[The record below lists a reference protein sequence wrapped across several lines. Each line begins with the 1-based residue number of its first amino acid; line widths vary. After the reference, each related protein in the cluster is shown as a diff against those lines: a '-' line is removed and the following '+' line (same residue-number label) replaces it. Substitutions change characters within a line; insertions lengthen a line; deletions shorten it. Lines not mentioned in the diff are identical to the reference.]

1 MVNSLHHPLFY
12 FMANSGQI
20 IKSRTTENFTHLP
33 NELCQTYELTLSE
46 KGMLVYLLSLPCD
59 WVIYRKNLYDKING
73 NKNEIDR
80 AFKGLQDKGYVLS
93 VRVHD
98 TATGKFIGWNH
109 VVYNEAAIPKS
120 EITDIGNNRTRI
132 KPKSDFT
139 EVGESAPIQKK
150 QLNTKE
156 TSLTKETIKT
166 KQAEPLVFISSDW
179 QGLWGEW
186 SEYKKVEHRDGFKTT
201 KSEQVAINKLVEMSG
216 GDLTKA
222 QEIVKQSIANR
233 WKGLFTIKQNANVT
247 TKSNFDVYQERRE
260 QLFKAADEYDR
271 QRGFRPREI

>member
-33 NELCQTYELTLSE
+33 NELCQSYDLTLSE
-46 KGMLVYLLSLPCD
+46 KGMLVYLLSLPAD
-59 WVIYRKNLYDKING
+59 WVIYRKNLYNTING

-80 AFKGLQDKGYVLS
+80 AFKGLQEKGYVLS
-93 VRVHD
+93 VRVHEEG
-98 TATGKFIGWNH
+98 TGKFIGWNH
-109 VVYNEAAIPKS
+109 IVYNEPAVPKS
-120 EITDIGNNRTRI
+120 DFTDIGNNRSRI

-150 QLNTKE
+150 HFNTKE
-156 TSLTKETIKT
+156 TSLTKETLKT
-166 KQAEPLVFISSDW
+166 KEAEPLVFISSDW

-186 SEYKKVEHRDGFKTT
+186 TEYKKVEHRDGFKTT

-233 WKGLFTIKQNANVT
+233 WKGLFTIKQNTNVT

-271 QRGFRPREI
+271 QRGFRP

>member
-12 FMANSGQI
+12 FMEGMNWAAVIPARFLIAKDITSTQKLLIGLISSLSNLKGYCFAS
-20 IKSRTTENFTHLP
+20 
-33 NELCQTYELTLSE
+33 NEYLSKLLNVNKATVSHSISDLE
-46 KGMLVYLLSLPCD
+46 AKGYIGR
-59 WVIYRKNLYDKING
+59 VIYRNDKQ
-73 NKNEIDR
+73 EIEQR
-80 AFKGLQDKGYVLS
+80 ILTVILDK
-93 VRVHD
+93 
-98 TATGKFIGWNH
+98 FN
-109 VVYNEAAIPKS
+109 
-120 EITDIGNNRTRI
+120 DIGIDEKGNTLCTKNVGGMYENHKDNSKVNNKVKI
-132 KPKSDFT
+132 KNN
-139 EVGESAPIQKK
+139 
-150 QLNTKE
+150 NT
-156 TSLTKETIKT
+156 
-166 KQAEPLVFISSDW
+166 EPLIFVSSDW

-186 SEYKKVEHRDGFKTT
+186 AEYKMVEHRDGFKTT

-233 WKGLFTIKQNANVT
+233 WKGLFTLKTNNNVT